1 MISWIES
8 NIPGLW
14 SIGCRLLGREGWGRT
29 HSRHWQSPIG
39 RCWSVIKI
47 TNAAYVFISFTYSQ
61 TDLVCLFLVCSNSVP
76 SNYEDFFGFESPRN
90 AEVFPDVKSRLS
102 QDFLVA
108 GISAEKKPTSW
119 CHLKSTSKINQQVKQ
134 ATFHKANYVSRVPG
148 AWCPWPMAPSWWP
161 DYRHTTQEHLQE
173 KEDNS
178 KGPTVIYGIFIYR
191 TVCH

>member
-1 MISWIES
+1 M
-8 NIPGLW
+8 P
-14 SIGCRLLGREGWGRT
+14 
-29 HSRHWQSPIG
+29 H
-39 RCWSVIKI
+39 
-47 TNAAYVFISFTYSQ
+47 TYSSPLHILRL
-61 TDLVCLFLVCSNSVP
+61 TLSVCFSYAP
-76 SNYEDFFGFESPRN
+76 T
-90 AEVFPDVKSRLS
+90 LS
-102 QDFLVA
+102 QVTMKTSLGLNLRETLKFSRMSKAAWAKTSWSLGLA
-108 GISAEKKPTSW
+108 LKKKPTSW

-178 KGPTVIYGIFIYR
+178 KGPPVIYGIFIYR